1 MKIINQLTLRYL
13 KQNKKRSILTILCI
27 MVSVIMVSCVGI
39 AFYSGQQF
47 YKDYIERTVGDY
59 HYQFVTDNQEFLN
72 TLAKDSKIEEYY
84 FSSTMPYYGDKQL
97 ESRTFLNMKRGDSLY
112 FEKENYRSILEKGR
126 LPQNTKEVAI
136 SSRYLKANHLQKT
149 IGDTISFYNESEKT
163 TETFKI
169 VGIITE
175 YSSQNYYKSSFSALS
190 YIDCRQ
196 YYTVYIRDK
205 DVSRNIFE
213 HKKALETKLGEQSGM
228 FNSSYLA
235 VQNIFED
242 NSHSLFLTFYN
253 LIAVIVIIIVF
264 ISIFIIYQAFNLS
277 TNDRIQYLGMLSS
290 VGATPKQKKRSVYF
304 EGFVLSLIAIP
315 LGLIVS
321 FVGLGITFFFINHL
335 EMIKSLNIQIH
346 PQISLSY
353 LLIVFIIS
361 LLTIFIS
368 LYLPARKIS
377 KISVIDALKKNDEI
391 KVKSHKLKTSF
402 LSHRF
407 FNIYGQ
413 MAIKNYKRQGR
424 RSRVIVLSLIISMT
438 AFIGMFSFGK
448 NMLTEMNRNNEFIH
462 YDIESNFAYEKDYY
476 NNLNQFLKQNDKVD
490 NYYFMTNLIAY
501 ANIDSSYL
509 DIPVSSSQDFR
520 ITLVG
525 LSENKRKELFEDND
539 LKYNQNQ
546 VLVYNGT
553 YINEEGKEYSQRFH
567 KIDNQLIKEI
577 YFGDIEYDENGNER
591 INQKVKLKNFESLE
605 FIKDNIFL
613 NYLNINNEMEIF
625 FIVPMDYIQQ
635 IDLKYTSIPIECRIF
650 STQHQE
656 LTKELENLNYSAYDY
671 AQSVSENRQIFII
684 IQIFVY
690 GFVCI
695 MILFAMLNIINM
707 MSASIDK
714 RKRELGMM
722 LSVGMSPKDISKMLF
737 YESFI
742 YGLKTLLYGIPICIG
757 VEWIFY
763 IQMSSDTVFVPSFMA
778 YVIAFFVIM
787 IVMFITF
794 RVGLMKF
801 RKQNIIETLKE
812 DM

>member
-59 HYQFVTDNQEFLN
+59 HYHFVTDNQEFLD

-84 FSSTMPYYGDKQL
+84 FSSTMPYYGDNQL
-97 ESRTFLNMKRGDSLY
+97 ESN
-112 FEKENYRSILEKGR
+112 
-126 LPQNTKEVAI
+126 
-136 SSRYLKANHLQKT
+136 
-149 IGDTISFYNESEKT
+149 
-163 TETFKI
+163 
-169 VGIITE
+169 
-175 YSSQNYYKSSFSALS
+175 
-190 YIDCRQ
+190 
-196 YYTVYIRDK
+196 
-205 DVSRNIFE
+205 
-213 HKKALETKLGEQSGM
+213 
-228 FNSSYLA
+228 
-235 VQNIFED
+235 
-242 NSHSLFLTFYN
+242 
-253 LIAVIVIIIVF
+253 
-264 ISIFIIYQAFNLS
+264 
-277 TNDRIQYLGMLSS
+277 
-290 VGATPKQKKRSVYF
+290 
-304 EGFVLSLIAIP
+304 
-315 LGLIVS
+315 
-321 FVGLGITFFFINHL
+321 TFF
-335 EMIKSLNIQIH
+335 
-346 PQISLSY
+346 
-353 LLIVFIIS
+353 
-361 LLTIFIS
+361 
-368 LYLPARKIS
+368 A
-377 KISVIDALKKNDEI
+377 
-391 KVKSHKLKTSF
+391 
-402 LSHRF
+402 
-407 FNIYGQ
+407 
-413 MAIKNYKRQGR
+413 YK
-424 RSRVIVLSLIISMT
+424 
-438 AFIGMFSFGK
+438 
-448 NMLTEMNRNNEFIH
+448 
-462 YDIESNFAYEKDYY
+462 KDYY

-490 NYYFMTNLIAY
+490 NYYFMSNLTAY
-501 ANIDSSYL
+501 VNIDPSYL
-509 DIPVSSSQDFR
+509 DIPVSSSQDFQ

-525 LSENKRKELFEDND
+525 LSENKRKELFEEND

-567 KIDNQLIKEI
+567 KIDNQLMKEI
-577 YFGDIEYDENGNER
+577 YIGDIEYDENGEER
-591 INQKVKLKNFESLE
+591 INHKVKLKNFESLE
-605 FIKDNIFL
+605 FIKKNDFL
-613 NYLNINNEMEIF
+613 KYLNINEEMEIF

-635 IDLKYTSIPIECRIF
+635 IDLKYTSIPMECHIF

-695 MILFAMLNIINM
+695 MIVFAMLNIINM

-714 RKRELGMM
+714 RKRELGML
-722 LSVGMSPKDISKMLF
+722 LSVRMSPKDISKMLF

-757 VEWIFY
+757 IEWIFY
-763 IQMSSDTVFVPSFMA
+763 KQMSSDTVFVPSFMA
-778 YVIAFFVIM
+778 YVIAFVVIM

>member
-1 MKIINQLTLRYL
+1 M
-13 KQNKKRSILTILCI
+13 
-27 MVSVIMVSCVGI
+27 
-39 AFYSGQQF
+39 
-47 YKDYIERTVGDY
+47 
-59 HYQFVTDNQEFLN
+59 
-72 TLAKDSKIEEYY
+72 
-84 FSSTMPYYGDKQL
+84 
-97 ESRTFLNMKRGDSLY
+97 
-112 FEKENYRSILEKGR
+112 
-126 LPQNTKEVAI
+126 
-136 SSRYLKANHLQKT
+136 
-149 IGDTISFYNESEKT
+149 
-163 TETFKI
+163 
-169 VGIITE
+169 
-175 YSSQNYYKSSFSALS
+175 
-190 YIDCRQ
+190 
-196 YYTVYIRDK
+196 
-205 DVSRNIFE
+205 
-213 HKKALETKLGEQSGM
+213 
-228 FNSSYLA
+228 
-235 VQNIFED
+235 
-242 NSHSLFLTFYN
+242 
-253 LIAVIVIIIVF
+253 
-264 ISIFIIYQAFNLS
+264 
-277 TNDRIQYLGMLSS
+277 
-290 VGATPKQKKRSVYF
+290 
-304 EGFVLSLIAIP
+304 
-315 LGLIVS
+315 
-321 FVGLGITFFFINHL
+321 
-335 EMIKSLNIQIH
+335 
-346 PQISLSY
+346 
-353 LLIVFIIS
+353 S
-361 LLTIFIS
+361 LLFHYS
-368 LYLPARKIS
+368 QFLFLPARKIS

-391 KVKSHKLKTSF
+391 KVKFHKLKTGF

-438 AFIGMFSFGK
+438 AFIGMYSFGK
-448 NMLTEMNRNNEFIH
+448 NMLTEMNRNNEFVH
-462 YDIESNFAYEKDYY
+462 YDIESNFAYKKDYY

-490 NYYFMTNLIAY
+490 NYYFMSNLTAY
-501 ANIDSSYL
+501 VNIDPSYL
-509 DIPVSSSQDFR
+509 DIPVSSSQDFQ

-525 LSENKRKELFEDND
+525 LSENKRKELFEEND

-567 KIDNQLIKEI
+567 KIDNQLMKEI
-577 YFGDIEYDENGNER
+577 YIGDIEYDENGEER
-591 INQKVKLKNFESLE
+591 INHKVKLKNFESLE
-605 FIKDNIFL
+605 FIKKNDFL
-613 NYLNINNEMEIF
+613 KYLNINEEMEIF

-635 IDLKYTSIPIECRIF
+635 IDLKYTSIPMECHIF

-695 MILFAMLNIINM
+695 MIVFAMLNIINM

-714 RKRELGMM
+714 RKRELGML

-757 VEWIFY
+757 IEWIFY
-763 IQMSSDTVFVPSFMA
+763 KQMSSDTVFVPSFMA
-778 YVIAFFVIM
+778 YVIAFVVIM